1 MKNLKP
7 YTNYLNESE
16 SQPKMIPF
24 LMQINTSDLGVYTY
38 WVVASYPT
46 FHEFGK
52 DLLEDYGIYLDSKDY
67 EDEILNMRDLAQKLD
82 SNLGRNATREV
93 IFWSDG
99 LEFNSDFSNK
109 KIYSAIEA
117 SNPFKTVDKLKMYF
131 KNVESV
137 LDANPTGNH
146 ESIGYLARS
155 LENNLGL
162 AQVYDKEEL
171 EKIIALTSWDEKQK
185 KAFFTMNKVKGMI

>member
-1 MKNLKP
+1 ML
-7 YTNYLNESE
+7 
-16 SQPKMIPF
+16 F
-24 LMQINTSDLGVYTY
+24 
-38 WVVASYPT
+38 
-46 FHEFGK
+46 
-52 DLLEDYGIYLDSKDY
+52 
-67 EDEILNMRDLAQKLD
+67 R
-82 SNLGRNATREV
+82 
-93 IFWSDG
+93 SDG
-99 LEFNSDFSNK
+99 LEFNPDFSNK

-155 LENNLGL
+155 LENNLSL
-162 AQVYDKEEL
+162 AQVYGKEEL